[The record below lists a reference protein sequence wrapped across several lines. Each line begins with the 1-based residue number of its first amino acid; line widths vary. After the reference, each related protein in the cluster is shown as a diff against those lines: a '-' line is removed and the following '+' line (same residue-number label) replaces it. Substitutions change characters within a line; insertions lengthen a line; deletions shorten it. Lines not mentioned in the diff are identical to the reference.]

1 MGWDKNQLVGIL
13 LLAAFVMVASQVF
26 IHASSFHFATP

>member
-1 MGWDKNQLVGIL
+1 MWTKEQVVGIL

-26 IHASSFHFATP
+26 VGAAHP